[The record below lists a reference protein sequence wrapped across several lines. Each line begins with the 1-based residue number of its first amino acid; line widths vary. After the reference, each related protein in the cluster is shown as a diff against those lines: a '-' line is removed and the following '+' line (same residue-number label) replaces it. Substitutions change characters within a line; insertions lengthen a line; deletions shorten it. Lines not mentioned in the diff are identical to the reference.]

1 MGTIYFDCFYVLT
14 AGMGGC
20 SVVVLNLYQ
29 LKTTHK
35 ADSVFERVLTQM
47 SQERNLNI
55 SALEQLRDFVL
66 KSPTTL
72 VMIFDEADGVQEM
85 LPEEQVSLMQGLRDL
100 KQSMDFNGRWDVSRA
115 GGMACI
121 SEFTKLHYYV

>member
-1 MGTIYFDCFYVLT
+1 MADCLFDCLRVLT
-14 AGMGGC
+14 TGMGGC

-47 SQERNLNI
+47 SQDRNLNI
-55 SALEQLRDFVL
+55 SALEQLRDFIL
-66 KSPTTL
+66 KSLTTL

-85 LPEEQVSLMQGLRDL
+85 LPEEQISLMQGLRDL
-100 KQSMDFNGRWDVSRA
+100 KQSMDFNGRWDVKK
-115 GGMACI
+115 GDG
-121 SEFTKLHYYV
+121 LHIRI